1 MAKLKPKKTVT
12 TISNDQ
18 RDTISMII
26 AKLQKAP
33 NGLKELDLYGKF
45 DPTMVIR
52 MLEVLERRG
61 TIEMIIADDQVGA
74 SRRQYRLKRG

>member
-1 MAKLKPKKTVT
+1 
-12 TISNDQ
+12 
-18 RDTISMII
+18 MIV
-26 AKLQKAP
+26 AKLQKSP
-33 NGLKELDLYGKF
+33 NGLNELELYGKY
-45 DPTMVIR
+45 DPVLVVR